1 MRRCARRGARSRPAQ
16 ARPRRLSLAHAGGGR
31 GGKVVALARGRRDPV
46 QGGGVGVDAG
56 GGPAAAGLGR
66 PGRPPSRLRQPRPA
80 RPLPP
85 LARDDARRH
94 SLRSLRQHRR
104 DQPLRGNRH
113 EARPLVPEHPASMK
127 LVLARHGESEYSAQA
142 LLNGDPTVPC
152 GLTALGVE
160 QARALGVALANE
172 PLGLCV
178 TTGFQRVE
186 ATADL
191 VLAGREVARLVLPG
205 LADPRY
211 GPFEGRPLADFRAWA
226 NHTSSAEGP
235 GQGGESRR
243 AIVERYARSFRLL
256 LSRPGESILG

>member
-1 MRRCARRGARSRPAQ
+1 
-16 ARPRRLSLAHAGGGR
+16 
-31 GGKVVALARGRRDPV
+31 
-46 QGGGVGVDAG
+46 
-56 GGPAAAGLGR
+56 
-66 PGRPPSRLRQPRPA
+66 
-80 RPLPP
+80 
-85 LARDDARRH
+85 
-94 SLRSLRQHRR
+94 
-104 DQPLRGNRH
+104 
-113 EARPLVPEHPASMK
+113 MK
-127 LVLARHGESEYSAQA
+127 LVLARHGESEYSAEA

-186 ATADL
+186 ETADL
-191 VLAGREVARLVLPG
+191 VLAGREVPRLVMPG

-235 GQGGESRR
+235 GHGGESRR

-256 LSRPGESILG
+256 LARPEESILVVAHSLPIAYALAGRNGIPPSPNVPLVEYATPHRFDDSELERAATVLERWTAAPTW